1 METISVKELKAH
13 LSAYLRRAGGGEHI
27 VVTQRGKEV
36 AEIGPLTE
44 TRQALRSLQAQGQ
57 VRWSG
62 GKPTGLRG
70 IRARGG
76 SLSSTVIEDRR

>member
-1 METISVKELKAH
+1 METVSVKQLKSH
-13 LSAYLRRAGGGEHI
+13 LSEYLRRAGGGDHI
-27 VVTQRGKEV
+27 IVTQRGKEI

-44 TRQALRSLQAQGQ
+44 TRQALKSLQARGQ
-57 VRWSG
+57 VQWSG

-76 SLSSTVIEDRR
+76 PVSETVIEDRR